1 MKRKCKIMALGKYTE
16 EQSKKMSMIELA
28 NLILGEQ
35 KKELNFKELF
45 DQVAETKQL
54 TDAQR
59 KDLLARFYTD
69 LNIDGRFMALGSN
82 VWGLKRWYPADQ
94 TTEKSLA
101 ASRKRN
107 QEEEELEE
115 DEFLDEEEDEDFDE
129 TDDGLIEIDEQGFD
143 KIIDE

>member
-1 MKRKCKIMALGKYTE
+1 MKRKCEIMALEKYTE
-16 EQSKKMSMIELA
+16 EQLTKMSMIELA

-45 DQVAETKQL
+45 DMVAETKQL
-54 TDAQR
+54 TNTQR
-59 KDLLARFYTD
+59 NDLLARFYTD
-69 LNIDGRFMALGSN
+69 LNVDGRFMALGSN

-107 QEEEELEE
+107 QEEEELLEE
-115 DEFLDEEEDEDFDE
+115 DDEFEDDEDGE
-129 TDDGLIEIDEQGFD
+129 IEVDEQGFD

>member
-1 MKRKCKIMALGKYTE
+1 MNIIKRKCKIMALGKYTE

-59 KDLLARFYTD
+59 KDLLACMYTD

-82 VWGLKRWYPADQ
+82 VWDSKDCTQRNRQLKSP
-94 TTEKSLA
+94 
-101 ASRKRN
+101 
-107 QEEEELEE
+107 
-115 DEFLDEEEDEDFDE
+115 
-129 TDDGLIEIDEQGFD
+129 
-143 KIIDE
+143 

>member
-1 MKRKCKIMALGKYTE
+1 MNIMKRKCKIMALGKYTE

-28 NLILGEQ
+28 NLMLGEQ

-54 TDAQR
+54 TDTQR
-59 KDLLARFYTD
+59 KDLLARFYKY
-69 LNIDGRFMALGSN
+69 LNIDGGFMALGSN

-115 DEFLDEEEDEDFDE
+115 DEFLDEEEM
-129 TDDGLIEIDEQGFD
+129 
-143 KIIDE
+143 KILMKLMMD

>member
-1 MKRKCKIMALGKYTE
+1 MNIMKRKCKIMALEKYTE
-16 EQSKKMSMIELA
+16 EQLKKMSMIELA

-35 KKELNFKELF
+35 KK
-45 DQVAETKQL
+45 
-54 TDAQR
+54 
-59 KDLLARFYTD
+59 D

-101 ASRKRN
+101 ASRKRS
-107 QEEEELEE
+107 QEEEELED
-115 DEFLDEEEDEDFDE
+115 DEFLDEEDDEGLVDVDDE
-129 TDDGLIEIDEQGFD
+129 LIEVDEQGFD

>member
-1 MKRKCKIMALGKYTE
+1 MKRKCKIMALEKYTE
-16 EQSKKMSMIELA
+16 EQLKKMSMIELA

-35 KKELNFKELF
+35 KRELNFKELF
-45 DQVAETKQL
+45 DKVAETKQL

-59 KDLLARFYTD
+59 NDLLARFYTD

-101 ASRKRN
+101 ASRKRS
-107 QEEEELEE
+107 QEEEELED
-115 DEFLDEEEDEDFDE
+115 DEFLDEEEDEGLVDVDDE
-129 TDDGLIEIDEQGFD
+129 LIEVDEQGFD

>member
-1 MKRKCKIMALGKYTE
+1 MKRKCKIMALEKYTE
-16 EQSKKMSMIELA
+16 EQLKKMSMIELA

-45 DQVAETKQL
+45 DKVAETKQL

-59 KDLLARFYTD
+59 NDLLARFYTD

-101 ASRKRN
+101 ASRKRS
-107 QEEEELEE
+107 QEEEELED
-115 DEFLDEEEDEDFDE
+115 DEFLDEEDDEGLVDVDDE
-129 TDDGLIEIDEQGFD
+129 LIEVDEQGFD

>member
-1 MKRKCKIMALGKYTE
+1 TE
-16 EQSKKMSMIELA
+16 EQLKKMSMIELA

-45 DQVAETKQL
+45 DKVAETKQL

-59 KDLLARFYTD
+59 NDLLARFYTD
-69 LNIDGRFMALGSN
+69 LNIDGRIMALGSN

-94 TTEKSLA
+94 TTEKSLTET
-101 ASRKRN
+101 RKRSK
-107 QEEEELEE
+107 EEEELED
-115 DEFLDEEEDEDFDE
+115 DEFINEDDDESLVDVDDE
-129 TDDGLIEIDEQGFD
+129 LIEVDEQGFD

>member
-1 MKRKCKIMALGKYTE
+1 MNIMKRKCKIIAMEKYTE
-16 EQSKKMSMIELA
+16 EKLKKMSMIELA

-35 KKELNFKELF
+35 KKELNIKELF
-45 DQVAETKQL
+45 DTVEETKQL

-59 KDLLARFYTD
+59 NDLLARFYTD

-101 ASRKRN
+101 ASRKRS
-107 QEEEELEE
+107 QEEEELED
-115 DEFLDEEEDEDFDE
+115 DEFLDE
-129 TDDGLIEIDEQGFD
+129 G
-143 KIIDE
+143 